1 MVFRDNCS
9 RLEAVKQTIL
19 QLVEARDSVARENL
33 TLRRCK
39 QRVEELEAENT
50 RLRAELAR
58 LGHTDNNNNTGGRD
72 TEVQTCAVVS
82 YHCIINH
89 LRWYV
94 VYQLY
99 QCVYR
104 SIYTDREDVN
114 HSGVAPI

>member
-50 RLRAELAR
+50 RLRAELER
-58 LGHTDNNNNTGGRD
+58 LGHTDNNNNTGGLD
-72 TEVQTCAVVS
+72 TEVYTCGVLLF
-82 YHCIINH
+82 HIIAS
-89 LRWYV
+89 
-94 VYQLY
+94 
-99 QCVYR
+99 
-104 SIYTDREDVN
+104 SI
-114 HSGVAPI
+114 I